1 MNAAA
6 ALWQVGY
13 RAGQFVRGFR
23 TTLSPEEIA
32 AARRLLGAR
41 ELQLFA
47 GLHPRDRRHSMNV
60 MRWLEA
66 STRPSRELLVA
77 ALLHDVGKGQLRVL
91 DRVAYVTL
99 NAISPQFLDGIAR
112 EHGPRWRQGLW
123 RLRHHARL
131 GAERLIE
138 AGSSPRVVELV
149 AAHIGTDGAEQTSE
163 QLTWLRS
170 ADAAC

>member
-1 MNAAA
+1 MNDSTR
-6 ALWQVGY
+6 LWRAGY

-32 AARRLLGAR
+32 AARALLGAR

-66 STRPSRELLVA
+66 RARPSRELLIA
-77 ALLHDVGKGQLRVL
+77 ALLHDVGKGQLSVL
-91 DRVAYVTL
+91 DRVAYVAL
-99 NAISPQFLDGIAR
+99 NAISPQLIDRVAR
-112 EHGPRWRQGLW
+112 ERGPRWRQGLW

-131 GAERLIE
+131 GAERLVE
-138 AGSSPRVVELV
+138 AGSGPRVVELV
-149 AAHIGTDGAEQTSE
+149 AGHMRADGAEQTSE
-163 QLTWLRS
+163 ELAWLRS
-170 ADAAC
+170 ADSAC

>member
-6 ALWQVGY
+6 TLHRAGY

-23 TTLSPEEIA
+23 STLSPEEIA
-32 AARRLLGAR
+32 AARALLGAR

-77 ALLHDVGKGQLRVL
+77 ALLHDVGKGQLYVL
-91 DRVAYVTL
+91 DRVAYVAL
-99 NAISPQFLDGIAR
+99 NAISPQLLDGVAR

-149 AAHIGTDGAEQTSE
+149 AAHIRTDGAEQTSE